1 VLSGS
6 GPVVLLDARG
16 MEWSVTVSELERRG
30 GRPERL
36 VVVTDQP
43 VMHLARELPTMVEYL
58 PSDTDRIEPGFAD
71 KRLAELRRL
80 YAVTIYVRLEPDTQ
94 VRLP

>member
-1 VLSGS
+1 
-6 GPVVLLDARG
+6 
-16 MEWSVTVSELERRG
+16 MEWPVTASEIERRA

-43 VMHLARELPTMVEYL
+43 AMHLARELSTMVEYV
-58 PSDTDRIEPGFAD
+58 PSDSIGIDPAFAD

-80 YAVTIYVRLEPDTQ
+80 YAVTIYVRLEADTQ
-94 VRLP
+94 VPLR